1 MSRKTRVRNDNLS
14 DAAMGEILT
23 LLKRKGEEYGV
34 PVVAIGQYKKSTQT
48 CSKCGFVNVNTKDTK
63 IRGWICPECGAIHDR
78 DINAAINIL
87 NMAKE
92 KEYKKQIA

>member
-34 PVVAIGQYKKSTQT
+34 PVVAIGQYKNQHKHA
-48 CSKCGFVNVNTKDTK
+48 VNVV
-63 IRGWICPECGAIHDR
+63 
-78 DINAAINIL
+78 L
-87 NMAKE
+87 
-92 KEYKKQIA
+92 

>member
-1 MSRKTRVRNDNLS
+1 M
-14 DAAMGEILT
+14 
-23 LLKRKGEEYGV
+23 
-34 PVVAIGQYKKSTQT
+34 
-48 CSKCGFVNVNTKDTK
+48 NVKTKDTK

>member
-23 LLKRKGEEYGV
+23 LLKRKGEEYGIFFFL
-34 PVVAIGQYKKSTQT
+34 IGLYHRSTQT
-48 CSKCGFVNVNTKDTK
+48 CSKCGFVNVKTKDTK
-63 IRGWICPECGAIHDR
+63 IRGWVCPECGAIHDR
-78 DINAAINIL
+78 DVNAAINIL

-92 KEYKKQIA
+92 KEYKKHIA

>member
-23 LLKRKGEEYGV
+23 LLKRKGEEYSV

-48 CSKCGFVNVNTKDTK
+48 CSKCGFVNVKTKDTK
-63 IRGWICPECGAIHDR
+63 IRAWICSECGAIHDR

-92 KEYKKQIA
+92 KECKKQIA